1 MATHSSGLGWKS
13 HGQKSL
19 AGYCPWGCEELDTL
33 EQLKIKQN
41 LYLYILSFRIFSII
55 GYYKTVTMETI
66 TRPVLYSRPLLFI

>member
-1 MATHSSGLGWKS
+1 MATHSSGLGWEIPWTEEPGGLLS
-13 HGQKSL
+13 MGL
-19 AGYCPWGCEELDTL
+19 RRAGHS

-55 GYYKTVTMETI
+55 GYYKTMTMETI